1 MNAHRRRRERSK
13 EILPQ
18 RPIRFDNKRKN
29 SLPATDII
37 LCFNAF

>member
-1 MNAHRRRRERSK
+1 MNINRRGRERSK

-29 SLPATDII
+29 SSPETGTIFR
-37 LCFNAF
+37 FNAF